1 MWGMLDRSGQHK
13 HTTGEWAWKSAE
25 AYRSIYWQLRNS
37 HRVVLNPCMEC
48 KTIPPW
54 RVGGCGWVRAEEHPI
69 MCDRKL
75 NNSWEAFHF
84 PVPVRR
90 SVTGCPRFVGFF
102 SPHQQMSAAEMMLQ
116 SADIDMTCGKSDR
129 TFESKEP
136 RRHKCRRCTC
146 VISRLENLSVLNIG
160 HLHGCLKQQHVL
172 IFRLE

>member
-1 MWGMLDRSGQHK
+1 MWGMLDSSGQHK

-37 HRVVLNPCMEC
+37 HRVVLTPCMEC

-54 RVGGCGWVRAEEHPI
+54 RGSGWFRAEEHPI

-75 NNSWEAFHF
+75 NNSWEAF

-90 SVTGCPRFVGFF
+90 SATGCPRFVGFL
-102 SPHQQMSAAEMMLQ
+102 SPHQQISTAETMLQ
-116 SADIDMTCGKSDR
+116 SADIDLTCGKTSVSPKSR
-129 TFESKEP
+129 GTNAGAA
-136 RRHKCRRCTC
+136 H

-160 HLHGCLKQQHVL
+160 HVHGRLKQQHMCSYL
-172 IFRLE
+172 D